1 MIEKGKWKEEA
12 KFLNMD
18 PMHRRLRPSQTLLI
32 FFFLLN
38 ANKIFKLE
46 RKFNL
51 ENVKINVKVSKLMV
65 LPK

>member
-38 ANKIFKLE
+38 ANKMLKLE
-46 RKFNL
+46 RKFNW
-51 ENVKINVKVSKLMV
+51 KMWKLM
-65 LPK
+65 LK